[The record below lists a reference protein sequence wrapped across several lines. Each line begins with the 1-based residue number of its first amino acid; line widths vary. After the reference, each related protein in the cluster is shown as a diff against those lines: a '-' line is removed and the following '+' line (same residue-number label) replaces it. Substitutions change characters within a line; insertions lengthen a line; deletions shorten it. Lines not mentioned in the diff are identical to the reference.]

1 MKPKIAHVRPRKSG
15 LFEVLSKVKA
25 KNIKKEKNTHTEVCW
40 VFGYISR
47 NYFLNYLCMNL
58 SKIYVIVIYPI

>member
-25 KNIKKEKNTHTEVCW
+25 KNIKKKK
-40 VFGYISR
+40 
-47 NYFLNYLCMNL
+47 
-58 SKIYVIVIYPI
+58 KIPTQRFVGFSGIFPGIIF

>member
-25 KNIKKEKNTHTEVCW
+25 KNIKKEKIPTKRFVG
-40 VFGYISR
+40 FSGIFPGIIFLIIYI
-47 NYFLNYLCMNL
+47 
-58 SKIYVIVIYPI
+58 